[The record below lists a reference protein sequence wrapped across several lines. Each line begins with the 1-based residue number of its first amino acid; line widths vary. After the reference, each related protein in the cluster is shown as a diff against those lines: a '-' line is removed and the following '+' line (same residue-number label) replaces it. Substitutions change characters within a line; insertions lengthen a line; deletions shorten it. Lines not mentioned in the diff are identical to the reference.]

1 MKILA
6 ADYLVT
12 MDETRKII
20 RNGAV
25 LFEGSQI
32 VDISFDRELARSKY
46 PDAEFEYLGS
56 NSVIMPSLINA
67 HVHLE
72 FSKNKTTLHYGNF
85 IDWLSSVI
93 EKKELTSEIDLV
105 SSMQDALRLM
115 KKSGIG
121 ALGAVSSFGKDVEVL
136 ASSGMRVTLFN
147 EILGTG
153 EERAEEIKSDFLRRF
168 ETSKRY
174 ASSMLTPAISLHST
188 YSSSRRLIDF
198 AASFA
203 KENSLKI
210 CTHFM
215 ESKAERFWLDKNR
228 GEFKVFFKAYF
239 GVERSVIKA
248 DDFLS
253 KLSGLK
259 AIFVHCTHATDA
271 ELELIRND
279 GGFVV
284 HCPVSNRL
292 LGGRLLD
299 VETAKN
305 MGIEYITAT
314 DGLSSNYTL
323 NLWNEMRN
331 ALFGY
336 ADLSLKLLP
345 YDLLKSVTINAA
357 KALGINSGKLEVGQ
371 NADLIAFCLPGFVE
385 EDEYLPLQIILHTNE
400 VDKLI
405 INGVEING

>member
-6 ADYLVT
+6 ADYLIT
-12 MDETRKII
+12 MDETHKII

-25 LFEGSQI
+25 LYDGSKI

-46 PDAEFEYLGS
+46 PDSEFEYMGA
-56 NSVIMPSLINA
+56 NSVIMPSLINT
-67 HVHLE
+67 HTHLE

-85 IDWLSSVI
+85 IDWLTSVI
-93 EKKELTSEIDLV
+93 EKKELTSESELA
-105 SSMQDALRLM
+105 SSMHDALRVM

-121 ALGAVSSFGKDVEVL
+121 AIGAVSSFGKDIEIL
-136 ASSGMRVTLFN
+136 ASCGLRVTLFN
-147 EILGTG
+147 EILGTSN
-153 EERAEEIKSDFLRRF
+153 ERADEIKSDFVRRF
-168 ETSKRY
+168 EITRRY
-174 ASSMLTPAISLHST
+174 ASDMLTPAISLHSA
-188 YSSSRRLIDF
+188 YSSSRAIIDF
-198 AASFA
+198 AVSFA

-215 ESKAERFWLDKNR
+215 ESKAERFWLDRNR
-228 GEFKVFFKAYF
+228 GEFKAFFKAYF
-239 GVERSVIKA
+239 GVERSIIGA
-248 DDFLS
+248 EEFLS

-259 AIFVHCTHATDA
+259 TIFVHCTHANDA
-271 ELELIRND
+271 ELETIRND
-279 GGFVV
+279 GAFVV

-314 DGLSSNYTL
+314 DGLSSNYSL

-331 ALFGY
+331 SLFGY
-336 ADLSLKLLP
+336 TDLSLKLLP
-345 YDLLKSVTINAA
+345 YDLLKSVTVHAA
-357 KALGINSGKLEVGQ
+357 KALDLNSGKLEVGH
-371 NADLIAFCLPGFVE
+371 NADLIAFRLPGFVE